1 MTGIRTSST
10 QICFR
15 QEVGLR
21 KKFSILVPGL
31 LGSVLLLST
40 GTASA
45 GEKRSLSEGVYLDEV
60 PVVLG
65 VSRLS
70 QPVDEAP
77 AAVTIIDRQ
86 MIRDSGA
93 WDLAELFRL
102 VPGMYVAYHASSAY
116 TTNSTVSYHGLSDA
130 YAHRMQ
136 VLVDGRSV
144 YSPLF
149 GGVLWDDIPLA
160 LNDIER
166 IEVIRGPNSAS
177 FGANSFLG
185 VINITTRHSAETQG
199 KFISLSAGRGRGEAV
214 ASYSGGDGDFTW
226 RMTAGLRHD
235 TGEDAR
241 IFAPVS
247 NAAKQEANKQD
258 DKRIR
263 QLTLRADYRLDARDE
278 LELQF
283 GYNGGMREE
292 GFGTDSFYPRQKQAG
307 NHFQLAHW
315 RRHLEAGGEV
325 GVKFYHGYEE
335 TRDTLYAIPPYTG
348 LSFDAGVEAHRY
360 DLEVQHIFSPG
371 ETTRLVWGGSVRLDS
386 TYWPLYLNR
395 QDSFDF
401 HLARVFG
408 NLEWRVKPEVVVNL
422 GAMAEH
428 NDFTGTDVTPRAA
441 VNWHFSP
448 GHTLRASHSRA
459 TRTPTL
465 YEQETDNRYRVPL
478 SFAPPALG
486 APYDWIV
493 RYAAGGL
500 KPERIKSTEIGYV
513 GKFSRLDADFR
524 LFHDELSDLI
534 SPHNY
539 NPCNPTGAL
548 PSLAGFVLPPNV
560 PAGLTAPGVACYGVD
575 SLASFNNGSA
585 RIKGFEMQL
594 QWRPGERTRLIYGL
608 SHAIVSSPNENEQPY
623 TSSVPA
629 NSHSLMLAHSL
640 DERWSGSLTGYHV
653 GEVRALGGVDR
664 VDAYERWD
672 GRLAYRFR
680 SGSGN
685 GELALVVQNLFD
697 ARYFEYQA
705 VNQPPGRT
713 AWLNLKLDL

>member
-1 MTGIRTSST
+1 M
-10 QICFR
+10 
-15 QEVGLR
+15 
-21 KKFSILVPGL
+21 
-31 LGSVLLLST
+31 LSA
-40 GTASA
+40 GMASA
-45 GEKRSLSEGVYLDEV
+45 GENGTFSESVYLDEM
-60 PVVLG
+60 PVVLS

-77 AAVTIIDRQ
+77 AAVTIIDRK

-93 WDLAELFRL
+93 WDLAEIFRL
-102 VPGMYVAYHASSAY
+102 VPGMYVAYHASNVY

-160 LNDIER
+160 LDDIER

-177 FGANSFLG
+177 YGANSFLG

-199 KFISLSAGRGRGEAV
+199 KFLSLSTGRGRGEAV
-214 ASYSGGDGDFTW
+214 ARYGGGDGDFTW
-226 RMTAGLRHD
+226 RMTAGLRND
-235 TGEDAR
+235 AGEEAR
-241 IFAPVS
+241 IFDPIK
-247 NAAKQEANKQD
+247 NDTKHEANKQD

-263 QLTLRADYRLDARDE
+263 QLTLRADYHLDVRDE

-292 GFGTDSFYPRQKQAG
+292 GFGTDSFYTRQKQVA
-307 NHFQLAHW
+307 NNFQLVHW
-315 RRHLEAGGEV
+315 RRHLDAGGEV
-325 GVKFYHGYEE
+325 GVQFYHGYEE
-335 TRDTLYAIPPYTG
+335 SRDTLYAMPPYTG
-348 LSFDAGVEAHRY
+348 LSFNAGVEAHRY
-360 DLEVQHIFSPG
+360 DLEVQHIFSPS
-371 ETTRLVWGGSVRLDS
+371 EATRLVWGGSVRLDR

-395 QDSFDF
+395 QNSFDF
-401 HLARVFG
+401 HLARLFG
-408 NLEWRVKPEVVVNL
+408 NLEWRVKPEVVVNM
-422 GAMAEH
+422 GAMAEN
-428 NDFTGTDVTPRAA
+428 NDFTGTDVTPRVA

-465 YEQETDNRYRVPL
+465 YEQEADNRYRVPL
-478 SFAPPALG
+478 P

-493 RYAAGGL
+493 RYAVGGL

-539 NPCNPTGAL
+539 NPCNPTGTL
-548 PSLAGFVLPPNV
+548 PMPGGFVLPPNV
-560 PAGLTAPGVACYGVD
+560 PVGLTAPGVACYGVD
-575 SLASFNNGSA
+575 SLGSFNNGSA
-585 RIKGFEMQL
+585 VIKGFEMQL

-623 TSSVPA
+623 TNSVPT
-629 NSHSLMLAHSL
+629 NSHSLMLAHSF
-640 DERWSGSLTGYHV
+640 DAHWSGSLTGYHV
-653 GEVRALGGVDR
+653 GEVRALGGVQK

-680 SGSGN
+680 SGNGN

-697 ARYFEYQA
+697 ARYFEYEA

-713 AWLNLKLDL
+713 AWLNLKLDI

>member
-1 MTGIRTSST
+1 VTGIRAQSVSPHS
-10 QICFR
+10 R
-15 QEVGLR
+15 HADLR
-21 KKFSILVPGL
+21 ISFSILISGL
-31 LGSVLLLST
+31 LGSTLSLSA
-40 GTASA
+40 GMASA
-45 GEKRSLSEGVYLDEV
+45 GENGTLSEDVYLDEM
-60 PVVLG
+60 PVVLS

-93 WDLAELFRL
+93 WDLAEVFRL

-116 TTNSTVSYHGLSDA
+116 TTNSTVSYHGMSDA

-160 LNDIER
+160 LDDIER

-177 FGANSFLG
+177 YGANSFLG

-199 KFISLSAGRGRGEAV
+199 KFLSLSAGRGRGEAM
-214 ASYSGGDGDFTW
+214 ARYGGGDGDFAW
-226 RMTAGLRHD
+226 RMTAGLRND
-235 TGEDAR
+235 AGEDAR
-241 IFAPVS
+241 IFGPVS
-247 NAAKQEANKQD
+247 NDADHVANKQD

-292 GFGTDSFYPRQKQAG
+292 GFGTDDFYTRQKQAA
-307 NHFQLAHW
+307 NHFQLVHW
-315 RRHLEAGGEV
+315 RRHLDAGGEL

-335 TRDTLYAIPPYTG
+335 SKDTLYAKPPYTG
-348 LSFDAGVEAHRY
+348 LNFDAGVEAHRY
-360 DLEVQHIFSPG
+360 DLEVQHIFSPS
-371 ETTRLVWGGSVRLDS
+371 EATRLVWGGSVRLDQ

-401 HLARVFG
+401 HLARLFG

-422 GAMAEH
+422 GAMAEN

-465 YEQETDNRYRVPL
+465 YEQEADNRYRVPQ
-478 SFAPPALG
+478 SFSPLPAPF
-486 APYDWIV
+486 DWIV
-493 RYAAGGL
+493 RYAVGGL
-500 KPERIKSTEIGYV
+500 KPERIKSTEVGYV
-513 GKFSRLDADFR
+513 GKFSRFDADIR
-524 LFHDELSDLI
+524 LFRDELSDLI

-539 NPCNPTGAL
+539 NPCNPANAL
-548 PSLAGFVLPPNV
+548 PPGFVLPADV
-560 PAGLTAPGVACYGVD
+560 PAGLTAPGVACYGVG

-585 RIKGFEMQL
+585 VIKGFEMQL
-594 QWRPGERTRLIYGL
+594 QWRPGERTRLVYGL
-608 SHAIVSSPNENEQPY
+608 SHAIVSSRNENEQPY
-623 TSSVPA
+623 TSSVPT
-629 NSHSLMLAHSL
+629 NSHSLMLAHSFG
-640 DERWSGSLTGYHV
+640 ERWSGSLTGYHV
-653 GEVRALGGVDR
+653 GETHALGGDWVD
-664 VDAYERWD
+664 DYERWD

-680 SGSGN
+680 AGRGN
-685 GELALVVQNLFD
+685 GELALVVQNLFNE
-697 ARYFEYQA
+697 RYFEYETW
-705 VNQPPGRT
+705 NQPPGRT

>member
-1 MTGIRTSST
+1 MVTGIRAQKNVSPHS
-10 QICFR
+10 R
-15 QEVGLR
+15 HEVDLR
-21 KKFSILVPGL
+21 KPFSILIFGL
-31 LGSVLLLST
+31 LGSVLLLSS
-40 GTASA
+40 GMVSA
-45 GEKRSLSEGVYLDEV
+45 GEKSAFSESAYLDEM
-60 PVVLG
+60 PVVLS

-70 QPVDEAP
+70 QRVDEAP

-86 MIRDSGA
+86 MVRDSGA

-102 VPGMYVAYHASSAY
+102 VPGMYVAYHATSVY

-160 LNDIER
+160 LDDIER

-177 FGANSFLG
+177 YGANSFLG

-199 KFISLSAGRGRGEAV
+199 KFLSLSVGRGHGETV
-214 ASYSGGDGDFTW
+214 ARYGGGDGDFTW
-226 RMTAGLRHD
+226 RMTAGLRND
-235 TGEDAR
+235 SGEEAR
-241 IFAPVS
+241 IFGPIKNDARHG
-247 NAAKQEANKQD
+247 ANKQD

-263 QLTLRADYRLDARDE
+263 QLTLRADYRLDVRDE

-292 GFGTDSFYPRQKQAG
+292 GFGTDTFATRQKQVA
-307 NHFQLAHW
+307 NHFQLVHW
-315 RRHLEAGGEV
+315 RRHLDAGGELSV
-325 GVKFYHGYEE
+325 QFYHGYEE
-335 TRDTLYAIPPYTG
+335 SRDTLYAMPPYTG

-360 DLEVQHIFSPG
+360 DLEVQHIFSPSDA
-371 ETTRLVWGGSVRLDS
+371 TRLVWGGSVRLDS

-401 HLARVFG
+401 HLARLFG
-408 NLEWRVKPEVVVNL
+408 NLEWRVKPELVVNL
-422 GAMAEH
+422 GAMAEN
-428 NDFTGTDVTPRAA
+428 NDFTGTDITPRAA
-441 VNWHFSP
+441 LNWHFSP

-465 YEQETDNRYRVPL
+465 YEQKVDNRYRVPL
-478 SFAPPALG
+478 PI
-486 APYDWIV
+486 PYDHIA
-493 RYAAGGL
+493 RYAVGGL
-500 KPERIKSTEIGYV
+500 KPERIKSTEIGYI
-513 GKFSRLDADFR
+513 GKISRLDADLR
-524 LFHDELSDLI
+524 LFRDELSDLI
-534 SPHNY
+534 SPRNY
-539 NPCNPTGAL
+539 NPCNPTGML
-548 PSLAGFVLPPNV
+548 PTLGGFVLPPDV

-575 SLASFNNGSA
+575 ALSSINSGSA
-585 RIKGFEMQL
+585 VIKGFEMQL

-608 SHAIVSSPNENEQPY
+608 SRAIVSSPNENEQPY
-623 TSSVPA
+623 TSSVPT

-640 DERWSGSLTGYHV
+640 DERLSGSLTGYHV
-653 GEVRALGGVDR
+653 GEVRALGGVER
-664 VDAYERWD
+664 VDAYQRWD
-672 GRLAYRFR
+672 GRLAHRFR
-680 SGSGN
+680 SGGGN

-697 ARYFEYQA
+697 GRYFEYEA

-713 AWLNLKLDL
+713 TWLNLKLDL